1 MLGPGGSAPPAPS
14 FSKSDVP
21 PGLEGY
27 TSPVGYSIWSVGSK
41 GGPTR
46 VEKNF
51 LELGI
56 LSATVRSGCST
67 SRLPLH
73 QHSSRLTGSEGGLKR
88 NYRQTDR
95 WLKK

>member
-1 MLGPGGSAPPAPS
+1 MLGPGGSAPPPS
-14 FSKSDVP
+14 FSKPDVP

-56 LSATVRSGCST
+56 LMLQLRVVAASPDFHST
-67 SRLPLH
+67 SIAA
-73 QHSSRLTGSEGGLKR
+73 G
-88 NYRQTDR
+88 
-95 WLKK
+95 